1 MINKKAVFICGSG
14 GSGKSTFSK
23 KYFGDYTIIDMD
35 IIYESLLIKN
45 GLGLKI
51 KDFSKDEREI
61 ASVLFEESKV
71 LNDKR
76 FMESISKGEDIVID
90 SIGRDFDVILEQ
102 RNYLEK
108 NGYTTY
114 MIMMYVELD
123 ECLKRV
129 ESRERVYTKNITID
143 SWYLSYSNLTLYKKE
158 FGDRFML
165 AYNQHDTVDWKNKF
179 EIFINKDRI
188 KNIIL

>member
-1 MINKKAVFICGSG
+1 MKNKKAVFICGSG

-35 IIYESLLIKN
+35 IIYESLLIQNK
-45 GLGLKI
+45 LGLKI
-51 KDFSKDEREI
+51 KDFNKDEREI
-61 ASVLFEESKV
+61 ASILFEESKV
-71 LNDKR
+71 LNDGR
-76 FMESISKGEDIVID
+76 FIKSVSNGENIVID

-129 ESRERVYTKNITID
+129 ESRERVYSKNITID
-143 SWYLSYSNLTLYKKE
+143 SWYLSYGNLSLYKKE

-165 AYNQHDTVDWKNKF
+165 AYNQYDGFDWKNKF
-179 EIFINKDRI
+179 KIFINKDRI

>member
-1 MINKKAVFICGSG
+1 VKNKRAIFICGSG

-51 KDFSKDEREI
+51 KDFNQAQKEI
-61 ASVLFEESKV
+61 SSILFEESKII
-71 LNDKR
+71 NDKK
-76 FMESISKGEDIVID
+76 FIESVSKGENLIID
-90 SIGRDFDVILEQ
+90 SIGRDFDIILNQ

-123 ECLKRV
+123 ECLSRV
-129 ESRERVYTKNITID
+129 ENRDRVYPKNTTID
-143 SWYLSYSNLTLYKKE
+143 SWYLSYGNLALYKKE
-158 FGDRFML
+158 FGDRFIL
-165 AYNQHDTVDWKNKF
+165 AYNQYDNVDWKNKF